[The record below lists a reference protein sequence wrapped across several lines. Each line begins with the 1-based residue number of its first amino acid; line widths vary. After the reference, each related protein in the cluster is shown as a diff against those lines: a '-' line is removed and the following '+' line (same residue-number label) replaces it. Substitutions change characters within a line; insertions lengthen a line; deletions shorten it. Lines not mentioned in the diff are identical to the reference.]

1 MKKILIALIVSVFA
15 LLTILP
21 MTVFGAKNYILETP
35 DYGNVR
41 DTMSDTWVAVDDLG
55 REVSTGDTVRDVQ
68 EEKQV
73 LMFYYTWH
81 LPMHVQ
87 NIYNIADILKTG
99 AATGR
104 YNWGG
109 SPSFHY
115 WDEPYF
121 GYYKSDDPW
130 VIRKDIQMLCDA
142 GVDGVFFDAGNG
154 YLYHDAYKAFFE
166 ENMERKAEGQ
176 SYLKATWMIKAGG
189 PLNSVSNVLKELYNK
204 YYKTGEYDDVLY
216 TINGK
221 PLMLCPSTAPNST
234 ELKNFFEVRDCWAW
248 ASGAG
253 KWPWLEDSPQKG
265 GWALGNTSRQ
275 REMVSVAAA
284 QHPTTNMGKS
294 YSNGKQPAASK
305 QQPEKGI
312 YFTEQWTRALQLDP
326 QFVLVTQWNEWMA
339 QRFLSNGSDSFLGKT
354 LPSGETYFVDVYS
367 AEYSRDIAPMKG
379 GYGDNYY
386 YLLADYIRQFKGAR
400 ENPVITKTQT
410 VNVKDFSTINSSGT
424 VYYDDLYDTMHRDHP
439 CSASSQNYHYKDTSG
454 RNDFEEVR
462 VASDANNIYF
472 YVRTVDNITSPE
484 GTNWMNLMLN
494 IDANYKTGWH
504 GYDYL
509 VNRVRVG
516 NKATIERFDASGKYE
531 LEYVADAEISYSGKE
546 MVIGISRSSI
556 RIPGNSFTVDFKFAD
571 NIPEEDDIMLFIDKG
586 DVAPNN
592 RFNYRYI
599 FGSKTINVVPDTAT
613 PSPLPEPAPETELKI
628 NGKLLSLSSDIAVK
642 YVVKKAEFDA
652 AGYTNPKL
660 AIAFGNEES
669 VIDCIID
676 IVSGIECYV
685 FSFENVAPQ
694 MMNDTIEAKLYAE
707 WNNKEYS
714 SETVEYSV
722 ATYIYSMLSST
733 TNAKFKTM
741 LVDMLRYGSAAQVY
755 TKHNTANLVDSK
767 LTAEQAAWGTSSVR
781 KFSTVKEIP
790 SATASDS
797 VKWVG
802 MSLYLDNKVA
812 IRGYFDV
819 PSTEG
824 IFVEVTDENGVVQGR
839 ITEEDFTEVTGPE
852 NTPVVSF
859 IYDDLNFA
867 QMSKTVKITVY
878 DKAGNKLS
886 GTAVYSIESYAYS
899 LQNSTATELANLVKA
914 MVVFG
919 DASLAYLN

>member
-1 MKKILIALIVSVFA
+1 
-15 LLTILP
+15 
-21 MTVFGAKNYILETP
+21 
-35 DYGNVR
+35 
-41 DTMSDTWVAVDDLG
+41 
-55 REVSTGDTVRDVQ
+55 
-68 EEKQV
+68 
-73 LMFYYTWH
+73 
-81 LPMHVQ
+81 
-87 NIYNIADILKTG
+87 
-99 AATGR
+99 
-104 YNWGG
+104 
-109 SPSFHY
+109 
-115 WDEPYF
+115 
-121 GYYKSDDPW
+121 
-130 VIRKDIQMLCDA
+130 
-142 GVDGVFFDAGNG
+142 
-154 YLYHDAYKAFFE
+154 
-166 ENMERKAEGQ
+166 
-176 SYLKATWMIKAGG
+176 
-189 PLNSVSNVLKELYNK
+189 
-204 YYKTGEYDDVLY
+204 
-216 TINGK
+216 
-221 PLMLCPSTAPNST
+221 
-234 ELKNFFEVRDCWAW
+234 
-248 ASGAG
+248 
-253 KWPWLEDSPQKG
+253 
-265 GWALGNTSRQ
+265 
-275 REMVSVAAA
+275 MVSVAAA

-439 CSASSQNYHYKDTSG
+439 GSASSQNYHYKDTSG

-613 PSPLPEPAPETELKI
+613 ARPALKTPT
-628 NGKLLSLSSDIAVK
+628 
-642 YVVKKAEFDA
+642 A
-652 AGYTNPKL
+652 APT
-660 AIAFGNEES
+660 
-669 VIDCIID
+669 
-676 IVSGIECYV
+676 
-685 FSFENVAPQ
+685 
-694 MMNDTIEAKLYAE
+694 TAK
-707 WNNKEYS
+707 
-714 SETVEYSV
+714 
-722 ATYIYSMLSST
+722 
-733 TNAKFKTM
+733 
-741 LVDMLRYGSAAQVY
+741 
-755 TKHNTANLVDSK
+755 
-767 LTAEQAAWGTSSVR
+767 
-781 KFSTVKEIP
+781 P
-790 SATASDS
+790 SATPVSPTINVTQTVAPTGTASEVTETATATATTAPTETDEATS
-797 VKWVG
+797 PTTTASAAKHKEK
-802 MSLYLDNKVA
+802 DNKNDNTLVIIVVVICAVVIAAA
-812 IRGYFDV
+812 ITTLV
-819 PSTEG
+819 LMLKKKPS
-824 IFVEVTDENGVVQGR
+824 
-839 ITEEDFTEVTGPE
+839 
-852 NTPVVSF
+852 
-859 IYDDLNFA
+859 
-867 QMSKTVKITVY
+867 
-878 DKAGNKLS
+878 DKA
-886 GTAVYSIESYAYS
+886 
-899 LQNSTATELANLVKA
+899 
-914 MVVFG
+914 
-919 DASLAYLN
+919 

>member
-1 MKKILIALIVSVFA
+1 MKKILVTLIVFVFA
-15 LLTILP
+15 LQIVMP
-21 MTVFGAKNYILETP
+21 MTVFGAKSYILETP

-55 REVSTGDTVRDVQ
+55 REVSTGDKVRDVQ

-81 LPMHVQ
+81 LPKHVQ
-87 NIYNIADILKTG
+87 NIYNIAEILESS
-99 AATGR
+99 AETGR
-104 YNWGG
+104 PRWGA

-121 GYYKSDDPW
+121 GYYRSDDPW

-154 YLYHDAYKAFFE
+154 YLYHDAYKAFFK
-166 ENMERKAEGQ
+166 ENMDRKAEGQ

-189 PLNSVSNVLKELYNK
+189 PLNSVSNVLKELYK
-204 YYKTGEYDDVLY
+204 TYYKTGEYDDVLY
-216 TINGK
+216 TIDGQ

-234 ELKNFFEVRDCWAW
+234 ELKNFFAVRDCWAW

-253 KWPWLEDSPQKG
+253 KWPWLENSPQKG
-265 GWALGNTSRQ
+265 GWALGNTSSQ

-284 QHPTTNMGKS
+284 QHPTSNMGKS
-294 YSNGKQPAASK
+294 YSNGRQPAASK

-312 YFTEQWTRALQLDP
+312 YFTEQWTQALKLDP

-339 QRFLSNGSDSFLGKT
+339 QRFLSNGSNAFLGET

-386 YLLADYIRQFKGAR
+386 YLLTDYIRQFKGAR
-400 ENPVITKTQT
+400 EIPVTTKTQT
-410 VNVKDFSTINSSGT
+410 VNVNDFSTIRNSGNI
-424 VYYDDLYDTMHRDHP
+424 YYDDLYDTLHRDHP
-439 CSASSQNYHYKDTSG
+439 GSTSSKKYYYKDDSG

-472 YVRTVDNITSPE
+472 YVRTVENITAPE

-613 PSPLPEPAPETELKI
+613 ARPALKTPT
-628 NGKLLSLSSDIAVK
+628 
-642 YVVKKAEFDA
+642 A
-652 AGYTNPKL
+652 APT
-660 AIAFGNEES
+660 
-669 VIDCIID
+669 
-676 IVSGIECYV
+676 
-685 FSFENVAPQ
+685 
-694 MMNDTIEAKLYAE
+694 TAK
-707 WNNKEYS
+707 
-714 SETVEYSV
+714 
-722 ATYIYSMLSST
+722 
-733 TNAKFKTM
+733 
-741 LVDMLRYGSAAQVY
+741 
-755 TKHNTANLVDSK
+755 
-767 LTAEQAAWGTSSVR
+767 
-781 KFSTVKEIP
+781 P
-790 SATASDS
+790 SATPVSPTINVTQTVAPTSTASEVAETATATATTAPTETDEATS
-797 VKWVG
+797 PTTTASAAKPKEK
-802 MSLYLDNKVA
+802 DNKNDNTLVIIVVVICAVVIAAA
-812 IRGYFDV
+812 ITTLV
-819 PSTEG
+819 LVLKKKPS
-824 IFVEVTDENGVVQGR
+824 
-839 ITEEDFTEVTGPE
+839 
-852 NTPVVSF
+852 
-859 IYDDLNFA
+859 
-867 QMSKTVKITVY
+867 
-878 DKAGNKLS
+878 DKA
-886 GTAVYSIESYAYS
+886 
-899 LQNSTATELANLVKA
+899 
-914 MVVFG
+914 
-919 DASLAYLN
+919 